1 MIQKENSHIRN
12 QYDVVIIG
20 GGISGLT
27 SAALL
32 TKAGLTCCLLEMD
45 ARPGGYLAGFDRG
58 PFRFDSAIHWLN
70 NCDENGWVGKV
81 FKIIGNDFPKAFT
94 QKRIRRF
101 VSKEFDYLVTNEP
114 DKLKNQWLLE
124 FPEDKKG
131 IIQFFKDAKKI
142 SKSFENYLNLSRTM
156 DTMGIPEKITYGL
169 KMLKFALPFI
179 PHVKYNG
186 DKKVQQ
192 RLKKYFSNEKLR
204 NVFSAEPDILSCLI
218 PIAWAYS
225 NNFQTPPKGG
235 SQSYPEWLLHSSSSM
250 GADIFLRTKAIKI
263 NTIDNKATSV
273 KLIQKKLEKEIQ
285 ARFFVI
291 ASDTSSLYEKLL
303 PKTKSGDLIIKNLKQ
318 AQLYSSAVTVSI
330 GLNCT
335 AESLG
340 LGEENIYLADTLL
353 SRAELSKGGPLKSG
367 MHIIA
372 SSVRDPSLAPSSKGT
387 LTLFIPAEL
396 EDNNYWNCERA
407 DDGSFIRG
415 AAYKKLKDEY
425 AQILFDRIEEHLI
438 PNFRNYIQ
446 LYDISTPMTLLR
458 YTGNKNGS
466 MMGQKPGK
474 KNMQSKVASYKTP
487 YQNVYQSGHWADLG
501 GGILIAMKSAVNTS
515 LMILKKEKPKHF
527 KILAKYMD
535 GKIDIH
541 KLHSSETWKEYNND
555 WVQKKTPAERRT
567 SLEK

>member
-1 MIQKENSHIRN
+1 MVQKENSHIRN

-27 SAALL
+27 SSALL
-32 TKAGLTCCLLEMD
+32 TKAGLSCCLLEMD

-70 NCDENGWVGKV
+70 NCDENGWVGKI
-81 FKIIGNDFPKAFT
+81 FKIIGNDFPKAPT
-94 QKRIRRF
+94 QNRIRRF
-101 VSKEFDYLVTNEP
+101 VSNEFDYLVSNKP
-114 DKLKNQWLLE
+114 DQLKEQWIAE

-156 DTMGIPEKITYGL
+156 DTMGIYNKIAYGF
-169 KMLKFALPFI
+169 KMLKFAIPFI
-179 PHVKYNG
+179 PHVKYSG

-192 RLKKYFSNEKLR
+192 KLEKYFSNERLR

-225 NNFQTPPKGG
+225 NNYQTPPIGG
-235 SQSYPEWLLHSSSSM
+235 SQRYPEWLLHASSSM
-250 GADIFLRTKAIKI
+250 GADIFLKSKVVKI
-263 NTIDNKATSV
+263 ISNGDKATSV
-273 KLIQKKLEKEIQ
+273 KLIQNKMEKEIQ
-285 ARFFVI
+285 AKYFVV
-291 ASDTSSLYEKLL
+291 ASDASSLYNKLL
-303 PKTKSGDLIIKNLKQ
+303 PKTKSGDLIINNLKQ
-318 AQLYSSAVTVSI
+318 AQLYSSALTVSI

-340 LGEENIYLADTLL
+340 LGEENIYLADTHF
-353 SRAELSKGGPLKSG
+353 SREELSKGGPQKNG

-372 SSVRDPSLAPSSKGT
+372 SSVRDSSLAPTTKGT

-415 AAYKKLKDEY
+415 SAYKKLKEEY
-425 AQILFDRIEEHLI
+425 AQILFDRIEERLI
-438 PNFRNYIQ
+438 PNLRSHIE
-446 LYDISTPMTLLR
+446 LYDVSTPITLLR

-466 MMGQKPGK
+466 MMGQRPGK
-474 KNMQSKVASYKTP
+474 QNMKSKVASYKTP
-487 YQNVYQSGHWADLG
+487 FKNVYQSGHWADLG

-515 LMILKKEKPKHF
+515 LMILKKERPKHF
-527 KILAKYMD
+527 KILANYID
-535 GKIDIH
+535 GNIDVH
-541 KLHSSETWKEYNND
+541 KLHSSEKWKEYAND
-555 WVQKKTPAERRT
+555 WVQKKTPAER
-567 SLEK
+567 LNP